1 MTTAEFAKMLDGRSY
16 GQEITPAES
25 KKAKELGFVVV
36 FGSSDDNA
44 ELEGAICDEIGCYNG
59 GELKHDDLPKPITA
73 IWDPEG
79 KDCSWA
85 YETELP
91 HDEFQI
97 YDDGELYCVGIV
109 CDINNKQGSAPVTNA
124 ENFRA
129 MKDEE
134 LAKFIRK
141 LEIRGLQDSYCVVYS
156 DDYCVGDINTSC
168 TDCIL
173 KWLRQPA
180 ETEGKK

>member
-16 GQEITPAES
+16 GREITPAES

-36 FGSSDDNA
+36 FGYSDDNA

-59 GELKHDDLPKPITA
+59 GVLKHDDLPKPITA

-91 HDEFQI
+91 HDEFRI
-97 YDDGELYCVGIV
+97 YDDGELYCIGIV
-109 CDINNKQGSAPVTNA
+109 CDINNKQDSAPVTNDSRVTEA
-124 ENFRA
+124 LLT
-129 MKDEE
+129 
-134 LAKFIRK
+134 LAKYGVRVTFFNK
-141 LEIRGLQDSYCVVYS
+141 HAF
-156 DDYCVGDINTSC
+156 
-168 TDCIL
+168 
-173 KWLRQPA
+173 A
-180 ETEGKK
+180 EGEK

>member
-16 GQEITPAES
+16 GREITLAES
-25 KKAKELGFVVV
+25 KKAKDLGFVIV

-91 HDEFQI
+91 HDEFRI
-97 YDDGELYCVGIV
+97 YNDGELYCIGIV
-109 CDINNKQGSAPVTNA
+109 CDINNKQDSAPVTNA
-124 ENFRA
+124 SRVTETLRAIAEYGVRGMFFNDHAFAWYGHFQGFANF
-129 MKDEE
+129 KEE
-134 LAKFIRK
+134 AIQKE
-141 LEIRGLQDSYCVVYS
+141 LEWLQQPVE
-156 DDYCVGDINTSC
+156 GNT
-168 TDCIL
+168 
-173 KWLRQPA
+173 
-180 ETEGKK
+180 